1 MLEGRALETL
11 LPLAEKAARLLK
23 SRGDKIALG
32 ESSVGG
38 LVSASLVAQPG
49 ASAFFLGSTVIYTRE
64 AGRVLRDRS
73 TLKLEGLEPLTPE
86 FAQAMADGFRKQM
99 RSDWATS
106 EMGAAGPAGSPYGP
120 TPGTAVVAVSGPVS
134 NARLVETGS
143 EDRVENMRLFGKAQ
157 LELLIECLE
166 KAGASS

>member
-1 MLEGRALETL
+1 MESL
-11 LPLAEKAARLLK
+11 LPLAERAADLLK
-23 SRGDKIALG
+23 SRSEKIAVG

-38 LVSASLVAQPG
+38 LVSAALIAQPG

-86 FAQAMADGFRKQM
+86 FAQAMADGFKVQM
-99 RSDWATS
+99 GSDWATS

-120 TPGTAVVAVSGPVS
+120 KPGTAVVAVSGPVS
-134 NARLVETGS
+134 KARLVETGS
-143 EDRVENMRLFGKAQ
+143 ADRVENMRLFGKAQ
-157 LELLIECLE
+157 FELLIECLDE
-166 KAGASS
+166 AGA

>member
-1 MLEGRALETL
+1 MESL
-11 LPLAEKAARLLK
+11 LPLAGKAAELLK
-23 SRGDKIALG
+23 ARREMIAIG

-38 LVSASLVAQPG
+38 LVSASLIAQPG

-86 FAQAMADGFRKQM
+86 FAGAMADGFRRQM
-99 RSDWATS
+99 GSDWATS

-120 TPGTAVVAVSGPVS
+120 KPGTAVVAVSGPVS
-134 NARLVETGS
+134 KARLVETGS
-143 EDRVENMRLFGKAQ
+143 ADRIENMRLFGKAQ
-157 LELLIECLE
+157 LDLLLECLNE
-166 KAGASS
+166 AF

>member
-1 MLEGRALETL
+1 MESL
-11 LPLAEKAARLLK
+11 LPLAEKASDLLK
-23 SRGDKIALG
+23 SRGEKIAVS

-38 LVSASLVAQPG
+38 LVSAALIAQPG

-73 TLKLEGLEPLTPE
+73 ILKLEGLEPLTPE
-86 FAQAMADGFRKQM
+86 FAQAMADGFKIQM
-99 RSDWATS
+99 GSDWSTS

-120 TPGTAVVAVSGPVS
+120 KPGTAVVAVSGPVS
-134 NARLVETGS
+134 KGRLVETGS
-143 EDRVENMRLFGKAQ
+143 AFRAQNMRLFGKAQ

-166 KAGASS
+166 EAKASS

>member
-1 MLEGRALETL
+1 MESL
-11 LPLAEKAARLLK
+11 LPFAEKAANLLK
-23 SRGDKIALG
+23 SRGEKIAIG

-73 TLKLEGLEPLTPE
+73 TLKLDGLEPLTPE
-86 FAQAMADGFRKQM
+86 FAQAMADGFKIQM
-99 RSDWATS
+99 ESDWATS

-120 TPGTAVVAVSGPVS
+120 KPGTAVVAVSGPVS
-134 NARLVETGS
+134 RAKLIETGIG
-143 EDRVENMRLFGKAQ
+143 DRFQNMRLFGMAHLK
-157 LELLIECLE
+157 LLVECLE
-166 KAGASS
+166 EASA

>member
-1 MLEGRALETL
+1 LESL
-11 LPLAEKAARLLK
+11 LPLAGKAAELLK
-23 SRGDKIALG
+23 ARREMIAIG

-38 LVSASLVAQPG
+38 LVSASLIAQPG

-86 FAQAMADGFRKQM
+86 FAGAMADGFRRQM
-99 RSDWATS
+99 GSDWATS

-120 TPGTAVVAVSGPVS
+120 KPGTAVVAVSGPVS
-134 NARLVETGS
+134 KARLVETGS
-143 EDRVENMRLFGKAQ
+143 ADRIENMRLFGKAQ
-157 LELLIECLE
+157 LDLLLECLNE
-166 KAGASS
+166 AF